1 MITKIYR
8 VKGTFV
14 MGDEYHKFTKEYKA
28 TSEADIEQ
36 KIYERFGSKHGITR
50 NQISIKEIEEIAPE
64 DVEDPIVKEI
74 LQARV
79 GVIMEDQQRLNNL
92 LNEINAYRQ
101 QAELI
106 QQQIE
111 LIQASIA
118 EVDALSNTLDD
129 IEGKEAVEAFVPVG
143 AGSFIKGE
151 LKSTDEI
158 IVSIGSGLAVKKDAD
173 GAREILAGQKED
185 LKDSLDKM
193 LANLQQC
200 SDIMG
205 SLQAQAEQIAAAA
218 QGNITQM

>member
-1 MITKIYR
+1 
-8 VKGTFV
+8 
-14 MGDEYHKFTKEYKA
+14 MGVT
-28 TSEADIEQ
+28 
-36 KIYERFGSKHGITR
+36 
-50 NQISIKEIEEIAPE
+50 
-64 DVEDPIVKEI
+64 
-74 LQARV
+74 
-79 GVIMEDQQRLNNL
+79 MEDQQRLNSL

-111 LIQASIA
+111 MIQASIA
-118 EVDALSNTLDD
+118 EVDSLFSTLED
-129 IEGKEAVEAFVPVG
+129 IEGKESVEAFVPVG

-200 SDIMG
+200 TDIVG

-218 QGNITQM
+218 QGGMTQMR

>member
-1 MITKIYR
+1 
-8 VKGTFV
+8 
-14 MGDEYHKFTKEYKA
+14 
-28 TSEADIEQ
+28 
-36 KIYERFGSKHGITR
+36 
-50 NQISIKEIEEIAPE
+50 
-64 DVEDPIVKEI
+64 
-74 LQARV
+74 
-79 GVIMEDQQRLNNL
+79 MEDQQRLNSL
-92 LNEINAYRQ
+92 LNEMNAYRQ

-111 LIQASIA
+111 LIQASMG
-118 EVDALSNTLDD
+118 EVDALFATLDE
-129 IEGKEAVEAFVPVG
+129 IEDKESVEAFVPVG

-158 IVSIGSGLAVKKDAD
+158 IVSIGAGLAVKKDAD
-173 GAREILAGQKED
+173 GAREILEGQKED

-218 QGNITQM
+218 QGNMTQMG

>member
-1 MITKIYR
+1 
-8 VKGTFV
+8 
-14 MGDEYHKFTKEYKA
+14 
-28 TSEADIEQ
+28 
-36 KIYERFGSKHGITR
+36 
-50 NQISIKEIEEIAPE
+50 
-64 DVEDPIVKEI
+64 
-74 LQARV
+74 
-79 GVIMEDQQRLNNL
+79 MEDQQRLNSL

-111 LIQASIA
+111 MIQASIA
-118 EVDALSNTLDD
+118 EVDSLFSTLED
-129 IEGKEAVEAFVPVG
+129 IEGKESVEAFVPVG

-158 IVSIGSGLAVKKDAD
+158 IVSIGSGLALKKDAD
-173 GAREILAGQKED
+173 GAREILTGQKED

-200 SDIMG
+200 TDIVG

-218 QGNITQM
+218 QGGMTQMR

>member
-1 MITKIYR
+1 
-8 VKGTFV
+8 
-14 MGDEYHKFTKEYKA
+14 
-28 TSEADIEQ
+28 
-36 KIYERFGSKHGITR
+36 
-50 NQISIKEIEEIAPE
+50 
-64 DVEDPIVKEI
+64 
-74 LQARV
+74 
-79 GVIMEDQQRLNNL
+79 MEDQQRLNGL

-111 LIQASIA
+111 MIQASMA
-118 EVDALSNTLDD
+118 EVDSLFNTLED
-129 IEGKEAVEAFVPVG
+129 IEGKESVEAFVPVG

-158 IVSIGSGLAVKKDAD
+158 IVSIGSGYAVKKDAD
-173 GAREILAGQKED
+173 GAREILTSQKED

-200 SDIMG
+200 SDIVA

-218 QGNITQM
+218 QGNMTQTR